1 MSTRL
6 AQTNLPA
13 IASLGVAVPR
23 YARDS
28 LDPHILLVGVGGSH
42 RAHMAVYTDEV
53 AAAGG
58 GWGIRGVGLLDAD
71 RRMAD
76 TLREQD
82 HLYTVIERDS
92 GGARPRVVGSIVD
105 FAFVAGNQSAFE
117 RNVSATDVAILS
129 LTITESGYSVATPN
143 P

>member
-6 AQTNLPA
+6 AQTYLPA

-23 YARDS
+23 YARDA
-28 LDPHILLVGVGGSH
+28 LDARILHVGVGGFH

-92 GGARPRVVGSIVD
+92 GGVRPRVVGSIVD
-105 FAFVAGNQSAFE
+105 FAFAAGDEAAFASRLASPE
-117 RNVSATDVAILS
+117 TAILS
-129 LTITESGYSVATPN
+129 MTIT
-143 P
+143 